1 MVKSLNSF
9 LNYLRVS
16 IFKVFINFLN
26 CHLSVHISVNIIKV
40 ATWYI
45 KVFIREIINFL
56 SNLFVELRNLLNIF
70 QKIRSIKLTFSNISI
85 VIRIIK
91 KEKSLNNTNFFL
103 SYSFGVENP
112 NLTILVHNLSDCW
125 EY

>member
-26 CHLSVHISVNIIKV
+26 SYLSVHISVNIIEV
-40 ATWYI
+40 ATRYI
-45 KVFIREIINFL
+45 KIFIREIINFL

-112 NLTILVHNLSDCW
+112 NLTILVHNLSDC
-125 EY
+125 